1 MTSKEDLLLWIQ
13 GNDLYRAGDLKG
25 ALEALRHVGA
35 YSKILFNIG
44 MIYSRT
50 DDFESAEIMYDQAL
64 NQDKYL
70 AVAAFQKGFACS
82 MQGKFYEAEEC
93 YRTVI
98 ELLLENEF
106 IDYQQLGMDYKVYK
120 CETLYNLGI
129 CCYQLEKDR
138 ESASFI
144 DEARRTAKTSDQ
156 KTIIANSD
164 SQTLFSVPFG
174 SIFEVPDNKKKNL
187 EKKEFIT
194 GGKLVLD
201 SKPEDDAGFMGFT
214 GAAMLDPTLEENS
227 KFGTIVR
234 KKEAPMDKLQRARS
248 YSSPDISKSANN
260 KAATPQRAAT
270 TSRVSQKSKMIS
282 SRKSSLPTSKFT
294 YAETKAT
301 PATLFEEAAPTTRY
315 QEPPKVIQGG
325 DFRLKQYDQPSLSTS
340 YNEREDNTQLI
351 ARQNFRL
358 DQKEYTAIVS
368 SYETPKSAPK
378 PQSDYGADSGYEE
391 SQLGGE
397 KIKIKIHS
405 GQTNIALWFT
415 TNSLLEEVQQKVQKK
430 LNLFATPEFGYLDEE
445 DQKTMIS
452 ICDQEDFATF
462 LEESGK
468 NVHLYIREGFGDY
481 LADIY

>member
-1 MTSKEDLLLWIQ
+1 MTSKEDLILWIQ

-93 YRTVI
+93 YRMVI
-98 ELLLENEF
+98 ELLHDNEY

-164 SQTLFSVPFG
+164 SQTLFSIPFS
-174 SIFEVPDNKKKNL
+174 SIFEVPENKKKNL
-187 EKKEFIT
+187 EKKEYIT

-234 KKEAPMDKLQRARS
+234 KKEAPMEKLQRARS
-248 YSSPDISKSANN
+248 YSSPDISKSTTKSAS
-260 KAATPQRAAT
+260 PQRAAT
-270 TSRVSQKSKMIS
+270 TSRVAQKSKKIS

-294 YAETKAT
+294 YQESK
-301 PATLFEEAAPTTRY
+301 PVPDTLFEERTTARY
-315 QEPPKVIQGG
+315 QEPPKVIQPS
-325 DFRLKQYDQPSLSTS
+325 DYTSNQYDQPSLSTS
-340 YNEREDNTQLI
+340 YNERDDNTQMI
-351 ARQNFRL
+351 ARQNSRL

-368 SYETPKSAPK
+368 NYETPKPMSK
-378 PQSDYGADSGYEE
+378 PFSDYGADSGYEE

-415 TNSLLEEVQQKVQKK
+415 TNSLLEEVQQKVQRK

-452 ICDQEDFATF
+452 ICDQEDFVSF

-468 NVHLYIREGFGDY
+468 NVHLYIKEGFGDY

>member
-1 MTSKEDLLLWIQ
+1 MTSKEDLLLWIK
-13 GNDLYRAGDLKG
+13 GNDLYRSGDLKG
-25 ALEALRHVGA
+25 ALEALRYVGA

-50 DDFESAEIMYDQAL
+50 DDFESAEIMYGQAL
-64 NQDKYL
+64 DQDKFL

-82 MQGKFYEAEEC
+82 MQGKFYEADEC
-93 YRTVI
+93 YRAVL
-98 ELLLENEF
+98 ELLHENEY
-106 IDYQQLGMDYKVYK
+106 IDYQQLGMEYKVYR

-144 DEARRTAKTSDQ
+144 DEARRLAKTSDQ

-164 SQTLFSVPFG
+164 SQTLFSVPFA
-174 SIFEVPDNKKKNL
+174 SIFEVPNNKKKNL
-187 EKKEFIT
+187 DKKEFIS

-201 SKPEDDAGFMGFT
+201 TKQEEVGFIGFT

-227 KFGTIVR
+227 KYDTIVR
-234 KKEAPMDKLQRARS
+234 KKEAPMEKLQRARS
-248 YSSPDISKSANN
+248 NSDPDISKNIRAKSTA
-260 KAATPQRAAT
+260 PQRSAT
-270 TSRVSQKSKMIS
+270 TSRVPQKPKAIS
-282 SRKSSLPTSKFT
+282 SRKSSLPSTKYSYGESKSV
-294 YAETKAT
+294 
-301 PATLFEEAAPTTRY
+301 PTLFEDREYATRY
-315 QEPPKVIQGG
+315 QEPAKIIQGN
-325 DFRLKQYDQPSLSTS
+325 DFRAKEYDQPSLSTS
-340 YNEREDNTQLI
+340 YNQNTRMV
-351 ARQNFRL
+351 AGQNSRL

-368 SYETPKSAPK
+368 NYETPKPAPK
-378 PQSDYGADSGYEE
+378 PFSDYGADSGYEE
-391 SQLGGE
+391 SQLGGD

-405 GQTNIALWFT
+405 GQTNIALWFST
-415 TNSLLEEVQQKVQKK
+415 TSLLEEVQQKVQRK
-430 LNLFATPEFGYLDEE
+430 LNLFSTPEFGYLDEE

-452 ICDQEDFATF
+452 ICDQEDFASY